1 DFMRQTALAGVPFI
15 MIFTKA
21 DKLTP
26 TVLER
31 NVEHYK
37 ATMLEEWE
45 ELPEIIVTS
54 AEKATGRDQV
64 LDRIEEINLQWDG

>member
-1 DFMRQTALAGVPFI
+1 
-15 MIFTKA
+15 
-21 DKLTP
+21 
-26 TVLER
+26 
-31 NVEHYK
+31 
-37 ATMLEEWE
+37 MLEEWE